1 MDQTVVAD
9 EPYTLPAPLSLPQLD
24 GNDSSD
30 TSSLES
36 ASETFAHPDEQCS
49 DQFSALPKIYSA
61 NARSIFSK
69 YDDFIEKLTNHRID
83 AAQISETWQDTTKDD
98 ITAKDRNIIYTAKD
112 DSCSDYMKRISE
124 VSHEIANEEFSK
136 RKNKYEKLVK
146 EKEIAEIHL
155 RTSIKEVAVDSSK
168 LQKHEED
175 IQIWRNSIFN
185 TNQKIE
191 FLDEEIRQLDEKLQD
206 LKRKRHELNLDKRS
220 FEGIIQEKSEKSLIL
235 TQHIEQ
241 GKDEIEKSRQKIAK
255 IKVDMEEVLKPRVS
269 ATDPLLTHLDKQIS
283 QKSLELECPVC
294 FTVCQPPILRCP
306 LYHVVCSECW
316 PRLRVCGECRQLYQG
331 KDRHRYAER
340 TFQDLQDL
348 IRTREDHVRNK

>member
-1 MDQTVVAD
+1 MNMSSS
-9 EPYTLPAPLSLPQLD
+9 YYNRITLCGDKEQVTATLAFSRETPEETSD
-24 GNDSSD
+24 DSTSD
-30 TSSLES
+30 SES
-36 ASETFAHPDEQCS
+36 ESEQENSFDRKGH
-49 DQFSALPKIYSA
+49 K
-61 NARSIFSK
+61 ARHKRTKVSESK
-69 YDDFIEKLTNHRID
+69 
-83 AAQISETWQDTTKDD
+83 QDTTKDD
-98 ITAKDRNIIYTAKD
+98 ITAKARNIIYTAED

-155 RTSIKEVAVDSSK
+155 RTSIKEVALDSSK

-235 TQHIEQ
+235 TQHIEKS
-241 GKDEIEKSRQKIAK
+241 KDEIEKSRQKIAK
-255 IKVDMEEVLKPRVS
+255 IKVDVEEVLKPRVS
-269 ATDPLLTHLDKQIS
+269 ATDPFLTHLDKQIS

-331 KDRHRYAER
+331 KERHRYAER

-348 IRTREDHVRNK
+348 IRTREDYVRNK